1 MTTTTSKTIEAIE
14 PDRRQKG
21 VVRVVIDGRTILSLP
36 DDLVLRE
43 QLTVGAEITPER
55 LERLVGAVDREA
67 AYRTALRALERR
79 SFAKRDLHRRLVLKG
94 HLPELAAA
102 AVERAEAAGY
112 LDDAKF
118 ARQYVASRSARGRGP
133 ARLRRELA
141 HAGVARELIDAALTE
156 LSLSDP
162 EVQREQIE
170 TIIARKRPQLE
181 GLPPYQVRRRLLAVL
196 ARRGY
201 TGSEVQELVRR
212 IC

>member
-1 MTTTTSKTIEAIE
+1 MTLTTSKRIEAIE

-21 VVRVVIDGRTILSLP
+21 VVRIVIDGRTILSLP
-36 DDLVLRE
+36 DDLVVRE
-43 QLTVGAEITPER
+43 QLAVGAEVTPER

-94 HLPELAAA
+94 HLPELAAE
-102 AVERAEAAGY
+102 AVERAEAAGF
-112 LDDAKF
+112 LDDAKY
-118 ARQYVASRSARGRGP
+118 ARQYVISRSARGRGP

-141 HAGVARELIDAALTE
+141 QVGVARELIDSALAE
-156 LSLSDP
+156 LSTSDP
-162 EVQREQIE
+162 EAEREQIE

-201 TGSEVQELVRR
+201 TGFEVRELVRK

>member
-1 MTTTTSKTIEAIE
+1 MTTTSKTIEAIE

-21 VVRVVIDGRTILSLP
+21 VVRIVIDGRTVLSLP
-36 DDLVLRE
+36 DDLVRRE
-43 QLTVGAEITPER
+43 QLVVGGELTPER
-55 LERLVGAVDREA
+55 LTRLIGADDREA

-94 HLPELAAA
+94 HLPDLAEA

-112 LDDAKF
+112 LDDAKY
-118 ARQYVASRSARGRGP
+118 AQMYVASRSARGRGA

-141 HAGVARELIDAALTE
+141 QLGVARELIDAALTD
-156 LSLSDP
+156 LSASNP
-162 EVQREQIE
+162 SAEREQIE
-170 TIIARKRPQLE
+170 AIIARKRPQLE
-181 GLPPYQVRRRLLAVL
+181 GLPPYQARRRLLAVL

-201 TGSEVQELVRR
+201 TGSLVRDLVRR